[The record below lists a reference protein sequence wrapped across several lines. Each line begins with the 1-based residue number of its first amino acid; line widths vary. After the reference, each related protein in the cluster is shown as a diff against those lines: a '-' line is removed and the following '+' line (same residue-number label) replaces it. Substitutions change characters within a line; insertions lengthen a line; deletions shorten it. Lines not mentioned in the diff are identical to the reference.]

1 MRISRTA
8 LIFLASVSAVA
19 AGGREAD
26 ADADGPRAHAED
38 VVDYTLTATLDPVNH
53 TVHGDGSLRWTNTG
67 GAAVS
72 EIWMHL
78 YMNAFKNE
86 RSAWLRE
93 RVGGRGAHRPA
104 SWGSIDVRRF
114 TLAGAGEADLWKDA
128 ELHRPDDEDET
139 DVRVPLPR
147 PVEPGERVTFVMSWD
162 VQLPSIVE
170 RTGFDGSFHMIG
182 QWFPKIARLEAV
194 PDGGWAH
201 FPFHHLAEFYA
212 DFGTYDVT
220 LDVPAGFV
228 VGATGP
234 VVESAVSGGRLRE
247 RHVQADI
254 HDFAWTAWDRFQERD
269 EKVGNVAVRAL
280 YPPGYEA
287 DAERELAAVRFALPY
302 FAARYGSYP
311 YGVLTLVHPPVR
323 DDEAGGMEYPTLI
336 TTGGSW
342 FQPKGAHVVEL
353 VTVHELGHEWFYGLL
368 ASDEVTSPFLDEGI
382 NAFAEADVLRA
393 RHGAGSLLDLG
404 DLTVDDAAID
414 AVVGN
419 QAEHD
424 EKVAQ
429 PAFAFA
435 TGTDYARLVYQRTA
449 AIFETV
455 RRVYGD
461 EGFRAAMR
469 AYTASGRFE
478 HPTIRDLLQAFADA
492 LGPEVARTLDVALEE
507 KGWVDY
513 RVETVTSEPERA
525 ARGLFDRDGKRETV
539 SGAVDSPTLIGANP
553 MYEGSILVVRRGTL
567 HFPVVVEM
575 TAASGEKHR
584 VTWDGQGDTVR
595 LPYRSS
601 SPLAAA
607 EVDPDHAVLLDDD
620 LGNNAAS
627 RVAPV
632 LGAPGVLE
640 RVTYWLTL
648 LLQALEP

>member
-1 MRISRTA
+1 MRISRAA
-8 LIFLASVSAVA
+8 LIFLATVGA
-19 AGGREAD
+19 AGSARASD
-26 ADADGPRAHAED
+26 PRDHAED
-38 VVDYTLTATLDPVNH
+38 VADYTLTATLDPVQH
-53 TVHGDGSLRWTNTG
+53 TVHGEGSLRWRNTS

-72 EIWMHL
+72 EIWLHL

-93 RVGGRGAHRPA
+93 RVGGRGAQRPA

-114 TLAGAGEADLWKDA
+114 GLGEVDLWKDA

-139 DVRVPLPR
+139 DARVPLPR
-147 PVEPGERVTFVMSWD
+147 PVQPGEQVTFAMSWD

-170 RTGFDGSFHMIG
+170 RTGFDGSFHMVG
-182 QWFPKIARLEAV
+182 QWFPKIARLE
-194 PDGGWAH
+194 PTREGGWAH

-228 VGATGP
+228 IGATGP
-234 VVESAVSGGRLRE
+234 VVERTTSGGRVRE

-254 HDFAWTAWDRFQERD
+254 HDFAWTAWDRFLERS
-269 EKVGNVAVRAL
+269 ETVGSVAVRAL
-280 YPPGYEA
+280 YPAGYQA
-287 DAERELAAVRFALPY
+287 DAERELAAVRFTLPY

-342 FQPKGAHVVEL
+342 FAPRSAHLVEL

-382 NAFAEADVLRA
+382 NAFAEADALRA
-393 RHGAGSLLDLG
+393 RYGAGSLLDVG
-404 DLTVDDAAID
+404 GLTLDDAALD
-414 AVVGN
+414 GVLGN
-419 QAEHD
+419 LAEHD

-449 AIFETV
+449 AILETV

-461 EGFRAAMR
+461 AGFRDAMR
-469 AYTASGRFE
+469 AYTASERFG
-478 HPTIRDLLQAFADA
+478 HPTIRDLRRAFEDV
-492 LGPEVARTLDVALEE
+492 LGPDVARTLDVALEE

-525 ARGLFDRDGKRETV
+525 PRGLFDRDGKRETV
-539 SGAVDSPTLIGANP
+539 SGAADLPAGAGATP
-553 MYEGSILVVRRGTL
+553 MYEGSVLVVRRGTL
-567 HFPVVVEM
+567 RFPVVVEM
-575 TAASGEKHR
+575 TAASGEKRR

-595 LPYRSS
+595 LPYGSSS
-601 SPLAAA
+601 SPLVAA

-620 LGNNAAS
+620 AGNNAAS

-632 LGAPGVLE
+632 IGAPGVLE
-640 RVTYWLTL
+640 RATYWLTL
-648 LLQALEP
+648 LLQSLEP

>member
-1 MRISRTA
+1 MRISRWTP
-8 LIFLASVSAVA
+8 IFLASLTATGGASASDL
-19 AGGREAD
+19 RE
-26 ADADGPRAHAED
+26 HAED
-38 VVDYTLTATLDPVNH
+38 VADYTLTATLDPVNH
-53 TVHGDGSLRWTNTG
+53 TVHGEGSLRWVNG
-67 GAAVS
+67 SAAAVN
-72 EIWMHL
+72 EIWLHL

-93 RVGGRGAHRPA
+93 RVGGRGAQRPT
-104 SWGSIDVRRF
+104 SWGFIDVRRF
-114 TLAGAGEADLWKDA
+114 ALGEVDLWKDA

-139 DVRVPLPR
+139 DVRVSLPR
-147 PVEPGERVTFVMSWD
+147 PVQPGERVTFAMSWD

-170 RTGFDGSFHMIG
+170 RTGFDGSFHMVG
-182 QWFPKIARLEAV
+182 QWFPKVARLEATR
-194 PDGGWAH
+194 DGGWAH

-234 VVESAVSGGRLRE
+234 LVSSAVSGGRRRE

-254 HDFAWTAWDRFQERD
+254 HDFAWTAWDRFQERS

-287 DAERELAAVRFALPY
+287 DAERELAAVRFALPS
-302 FAARYGSYP
+302 FGARYGDYP
-311 YGVLTLVHPPVR
+311 YDVLTLVHPPVR

-342 FQPKGAHVVEL
+342 WQPSGAHVVEL

-368 ASDEVTSPFLDEGI
+368 ASDEMTSPFLDEGI
-382 NAFAEADVLRA
+382 NAFAEADVLRE
-393 RHGAGSLLDLG
+393 RYGAGSLLDLG
-404 DLTVDDAAID
+404 DLTVDDAALD
-414 AVVGN
+414 AVLGN
-419 QAEHD
+419 LAEHD

-449 AIFETV
+449 AIFETL

-461 EGFRAAMR
+461 ARFRDAMR
-469 AYTASGRFE
+469 AYTTRQRFG
-478 HPTIRDLLQAFADA
+478 HPTTRDLLRAFSDA
-492 LGPEVARTLDVALEE
+492 LGPDVARTLAVALEE

-525 ARGLFDRDGKRETV
+525 ARGLFDRDGKREAV
-539 SGAVDSPTLIGANP
+539 SGAADPPTSSGAPP
-553 MYEGSILVVRRGTL
+553 MYEGSVLVGRRGTL
-567 HFPVVVEM
+567 RFPVVVEM
-575 TAASGEKHR
+575 TAESGEKRR
-584 VTWDGQGDTVR
+584 VAWDGQADTVR

-607 EVDPDHAVLLDDD
+607 EVDPGRDVLLDDD
-620 LGNNAAS
+620 RGNNAAA
-627 RVAPV
+627 REAPV
-632 LGAPGVLE
+632 IGAPGVLE
-640 RVTYWLTL
+640 RSTYWLTL